1 MSDSNL
7 TSIAIAAEST
17 FGTAPSTGYKFL
29 RYTGESLAY
38 NINNSQSAEIRNDRN
53 VSDMVRTDA
62 SAAGDIN
69 FELTF
74 ATFDDLLEGVLCG
87 AFSSDT
93 LKNGTTTKSFSIEK
107 HYGSG
112 VTKPFHLY
120 KGMTPS
126 SMSLSLS
133 AGDMVTGS
141 FSFLGK
147 ESVVGTSKAA
157 SGAITASNANAVMN
171 AVNNVA
177 SLREGGS
184 SYGDKVM
191 SLDLSIENNLRTR
204 NAIGTLGATSIGL
217 GQFVVTGSMSVYF
230 QSSAV
235 YEKFLAG
242 TDSSLAFQLNDGTN
256 HYTFTLPSV
265 EYTAGTVTAGSTNSD
280 VMAEM
285 EFQAKFNASEACTL
299 KIVRSS

>member
-87 AFSSDT
+87 AVSSDT

-126 SMSLSLS
+126 SMYF
-133 AGDMVTGS
+133 D
-141 FSFLGK
+141 F
-147 ESVVGTSKAA
+147 
-157 SGAITASNANAVMN
+157 
-171 AVNNVA
+171 
-177 SLREGGS
+177 
-184 SYGDKVM
+184 
-191 SLDLSIENNLRTR
+191 DLIPARWVHQGYIKRTIQKLHVQ
-204 NAIGTLGATSIGL
+204 NT
-217 GQFVVTGSMSVYF
+217 
-230 QSSAV
+230 
-235 YEKFLAG
+235 
-242 TDSSLAFQLNDGTN
+242 
-256 HYTFTLPSV
+256 P
-265 EYTAGTVTAGSTNSD
+265 
-280 VMAEM
+280 
-285 EFQAKFNASEACTL
+285 
-299 KIVRSS
+299 